1 MQPLVNRTIYL
12 CKVVDIYKIIDIMIA
27 LINDNGKLNE
37 HIRFGVQIR
46 HKDRF

>member
-12 CKVVDIYKIIDIMIA
+12 YKIVDIYQITDTMA
-27 LINDNGKLNE
+27 VLINDNGKLNE